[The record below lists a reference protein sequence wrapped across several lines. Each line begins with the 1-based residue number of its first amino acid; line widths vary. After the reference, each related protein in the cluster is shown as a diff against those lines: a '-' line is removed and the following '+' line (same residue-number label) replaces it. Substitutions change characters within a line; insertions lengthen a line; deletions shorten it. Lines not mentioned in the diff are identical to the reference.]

1 MGEMTYSQFVG
12 SIVKVVSPLLSPA
25 VSRDLS
31 FSGSPE
37 DGRLPGADSAMLSG
51 KRAYTFLATAAI
63 AHEFTGIS
71 PNDYGLA
78 YGVATSCPLVYHA
91 AYARNIRRWR
101 KGTLPRKRKARA
113 DLVLVAT
120 CWLCGWEDGG
130 VPSALARAD
139 ASRLLHELAGAAPN
153 GRREVAQLLWGLSA
167 DAYRTSIERR
177 RQA

>member
-1 MGEMTYSQFVG
+1 MGEMSYSQFVG

-25 VSRDLS
+25 VSPDLS

-51 KRAYTFLATAAI
+51 RRACTFLATAAN
-63 AHEFTGIS
+63 AHEFTGVS
-71 PNDYGLA
+71 PDDYGLT
-78 YGVATSCPLVYHA
+78 YGAATGLPLVYHA

-130 VPSALARAD
+130 RPNAEALARAR
-139 ASRLLHELAGAAPN
+139 RLFHEWVGSAPD
-153 GRREVAQLLWGLSA
+153 GRREVAWLLWGLSA
-167 DAYRTSIERR
+167 DAYRTSIDCRK
-177 RQA
+177 QS